1 MKRLV
6 VPAVLLLL
14 AACESSA
21 PQAVPPGSDVSATS
35 EPGGTAVLDARGI
48 GAVRLGMTAAQ
59 LEATGEIGDDVTT
72 PEFSCTI
79 RELKAAEGWVGLQE
93 GVAVEIRVDERART
107 PEGLRI
113 GDSRA
118 RMHEVYPGVEQ
129 YPHGFIRPL
138 DAGTG
143 YKFFF
148 ENAGDRLTAIGLVRA
163 DRGCL
168 T

>member
-1 MKRLV
+1 MRRLV

-14 AACESSA
+14 TACESSA
-21 PQAVPPGSDVSATS
+21 PQAVPPTTGVDATS
-35 EPGGTAVLDARGI
+35 GVAGTAVLDPRGI

-59 LEATGEIGDDVTT
+59 LEATGEVGGDVTT

-79 RELKAAEGWVGLQE
+79 RELKAARGWVGLQD
-93 GVAVEIRVDERART
+93 GVAVEIRVDAGAGT

-138 DAGTG
+138 DAETG

-148 ENAGDRLTAIGLVRA
+148 ENAGDTLTGIGLVRA

>member
-1 MKRLV
+1 MKWLV
-6 VPAVLLLL
+6 VAAVLLLPT
-14 AACESSA
+14 ACESSA
-21 PQAVPPGSDVSATS
+21 PQAVPPATNVSATS
-35 EPGGTAVLDARGI
+35 GAGGAAVLDARGV
-48 GAVRLGMTAAQ
+48 GAVRLGMTVAE
-59 LEATGEIGDDVTT
+59 LEATGEVGGDVTR
-72 PEFSCTI
+72 PEFSCSI
-79 RELKAAEGWVGLQE
+79 RELTAAKGWVGLQD
-93 GVAVEIRVDERART
+93 GVAVEIRVEAGGRT

-118 RMHEVYPGVEQ
+118 RMHEVYPDVEQ

-138 DAGTG
+138 DAETG

-148 ENAGDRLTAIGLVRA
+148 EDAGDTLTGIGLVRA